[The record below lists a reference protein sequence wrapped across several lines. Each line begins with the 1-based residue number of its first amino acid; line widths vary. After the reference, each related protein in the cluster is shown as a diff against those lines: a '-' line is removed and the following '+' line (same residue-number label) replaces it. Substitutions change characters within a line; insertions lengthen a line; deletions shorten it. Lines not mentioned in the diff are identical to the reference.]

1 MMQLGLRALLLLEQD
16 AVLIDAKM
24 LGQFCAKQIEPSLH
38 FLVVTQH
45 HVDAGRSDV
54 INKAPQLKVGRQ
66 RDWTAFPDALD
77 DRDTSLVV
85 VALHDIVHM
94 SGRGT

>member
-16 AVLIDAKM
+16 AVLIAAKM

-45 HVDAGRSDV
+45 HVDAGRCIS
-54 INKAPQLKVGRQ
+54 P
-66 RDWTAFPDALD
+66 
-77 DRDTSLVV
+77 VV
-85 VALHDIVHM
+85 WHDIAC
-94 SGRGT
+94 